1 MLLSER
7 CWCVKWYE
15 GPNIE
20 ILCVHVLKC
29 PTFPLN
35 IPMFAS
41 VPRKPVLCP
50 VRYWLEADLCPL
62 QTLSPR
68 KGLPAKVRTRQGKR
82 RRRGRRKSTKSGLAQ
97 GRAPPSTT
105 RPPNPGPGPTR
116 KQSTVSPVPIGRH
129 AVPGGCAGRPWRGT
143 AVGAGSSFPRAT
155 GPAGVST
162 DLLTAHLQVQLA
174 NPNDIFPGSLG
185 V

>member
-68 KGLPAKVRTRQGKR
+68 KGLPAKVRTRQG
-82 RRRGRRKSTKSGLAQ
+82 RGEGEEEEKAQKAVSHKVALPQVPLVLQIQAQVPLESKALSPQCLSDGTPFQVGVQGARGAGLPWVL
-97 GRAPPSTT
+97 GPPS
-105 RPPNPGPGPTR
+105 PEPQGQQG
-116 KQSTVSPVPIGRH
+116 
-129 AVPGGCAGRPWRGT
+129 
-143 AVGAGSSFPRAT
+143 
-155 GPAGVST
+155 
-162 DLLTAHLQVQLA
+162 
-174 NPNDIFPGSLG
+174 
-185 V
+185 